1 MYLTFQIGLAE
12 NSMFW
17 VSLNSASPNRVGSF
31 LGLLKNKF
39 NLWMREKCCEKEKF
53 LYNIVLGSLFR
64 QFINP
69 K

>member
-12 NSMFW
+12 NSMFL

-39 NLWMREKCCEKEKF
+39 HL
-53 LYNIVLGSLFR
+53 
-64 QFINP
+64 
-69 K
+69 